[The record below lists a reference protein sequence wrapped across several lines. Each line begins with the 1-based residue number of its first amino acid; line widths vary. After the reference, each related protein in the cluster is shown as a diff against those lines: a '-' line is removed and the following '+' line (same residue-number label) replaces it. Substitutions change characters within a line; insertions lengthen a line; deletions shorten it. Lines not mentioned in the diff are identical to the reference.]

1 MGKKRDRSALATP
14 VATDP
19 FLLDESGSLHVSGT
33 EDEGPPGKK
42 SKKHKK
48 KKSSKKEKQ
57 DQGSDHS
64 LNEGKSVDELA
75 KETNVDENTF
85 CDSDGTRLAHKTS
98 DGSMEKGS
106 KTPKNKSE
114 KSKST
119 SSSKVK
125 RKKDGG
131 KAGDEDTDSEEE
143 RWLDAIESG
152 KLEEVDDE
160 LKRMKNPRLMTARQR
175 ALMEKRADGVDET
188 FAGIPA
194 EPLLALPS
202 GFKEKV
208 LTEEMLAKKAMKNRL
223 LKKQDP
229 KTSKGSRQKVLKKS
243 VPLMSYFNN
252 KEGIFLALPDGVELP
267 FISQM
272 LEREAPKPVVC
283 GGPGCMN
290 IKKYS
295 CSKTGVP
302 LCSLECYKR
311 NLLQVMRTKYN
322 NDLKYRVFSLY

>member
-1 MGKKRDRSALATP
+1 MGKKRDRSALASP

-19 FLLDESGSLHVSGT
+19 FLLDETGSLHVSGT

-64 LNEGKSVDELA
+64 LNEGKSAEELA
-75 KETNVDENTF
+75 KETNVDENIF

-98 DGSMEKGS
+98 DGSTEKGS
-106 KTPKNKSE
+106 KTPKSKSE
-114 KSKST
+114 KSKSS

-175 ALMEKRADGVDET
+175 ASDG
-188 FAGIPA
+188 
-194 EPLLALPS
+194 
-202 GFKEKV
+202 
-208 LTEEMLAKKAMKNRL
+208 EEIRW
-223 LKKQDP
+223 
-229 KTSKGSRQKVLKKS
+229 
-243 VPLMSYFNN
+243 
-252 KEGIFLALPDGVELP
+252 
-267 FISQM
+267 
-272 LEREAPKPVVC
+272 C
-283 GGPGCMN
+283 
-290 IKKYS
+290 
-295 CSKTGVP
+295 
-302 LCSLECYKR
+302 
-311 NLLQVMRTKYN
+311 
-322 NDLKYRVFSLY
+322 